1 MKKGMSIKTKVAITS
16 IVFMVVLTTVIAL
29 VGYTLYRNSV
39 MESYTTYA
47 DTVLEY
53 AYRET
58 VKYGFGDMIAAR
70 EMPEGYEELR
80 TELNRIKGS
89 SKIEYLYAVYFEDI
103 EDIHSLHYAINAK
116 SQEEISEG
124 SSFTYLGTPCEEGSF
139 QDDTLLTLHDAVKS
153 GKRENGTLEGYA
165 DVYGHMLN
173 GYRVIF
179 DSDGHAAGL
188 ICVEIDISRINVNL
202 HRYLRN
208 VLLIAT
214 AFTAIVV
221 FLYLFNTDRYLIGPI
236 MKLSDNSDAF
246 IKKMQS
252 SAEPEELVFEE
263 VPVRSGGELKLLAD
277 NVKSLADGVSAY
289 MANLKAATAEKER
302 IGTELALATKLQA
315 AFVPSIFQPFP
326 ERTEFDI
333 YASMDPAKEVGGD
346 FYDFYLI
353 DDDHLCLLIADV
365 SGKGIPAA
373 LFMMVSKI
381 ILQSCAMLGRS
392 AAEILTKTN
401 EAICSNNKESMF
413 VTVWLGILEI
423 STGKLTCANAGHE
436 YPALMRRGG
445 SFGLFRDKHGLVIG
459 GMDGLKYKEYELT
472 LSPGD
477 KLFVY
482 TDGVPEATDA
492 DNELFGTE
500 RMLSA
505 LNAEPE
511 ADPSRIFR
519 NVRAAV
525 DGFVKDAE
533 QFDDLTMLCLEYH
546 GKEGDTSNE

>member
-1 MKKGMSIKTKVAITS
+1 MSIKTKVAITS

-315 AFVPSIFQPFP
+315 AFVPSIFPPFP

-511 ADPSRIFR
+511 ADPSRILR

>member
-1 MKKGMSIKTKVAITS
+1 MKKGISIKTKVALTA
-16 IVFMVVLTTVIAL
+16 IVFMAVLTAVIAL
-29 VGYTLYRNSV
+29 IGYKLFHDSV
-39 MESYTTYA
+39 MKNYVSYA

-53 AYRET
+53 SYHAAEHYS
-58 VKYGFGDMIAAR
+58 FGDMIAAR
-70 EMPEGYEELR
+70 EMPDGYEELR
-80 TELNRIKGS
+80 QDLNEIKSS
-89 SKIEYLYAVYFEDI
+89 SKIEYLYAIYFEDT

-116 SQEEISEG
+116 TQEEISAG
-124 SSFTYLGTPCEEGSF
+124 SSFSYMGTPCEVGSF
-139 QDDTLLTLHDAVKS
+139 QDDTLLTLQDAVKS
-153 GKRENGTLEGYA
+153 GKRENGTLVGYG

-173 GYRVIF
+173 GYRVVF

-188 ICVEIDISRINVNL
+188 ICVEIDISRINVEL
-202 HRYLRN
+202 HRYLRT

-214 AFTAIVV
+214 ALTAIVV
-221 FLYLFNTDRYLIGPI
+221 FLYLFNTERYLIGPI
-236 MKLSDNSDAF
+236 VKLSGNSNAF
-246 IKKMQS
+246 IQKMQS
-252 SAEPEELVFEE
+252 NAEPEELVFEE
-263 VPVRSGGELKLLAD
+263 VPVRSGGELKLLSD

-289 MANLKAATAEKER
+289 MTNLKAATAEKER

-315 AFVPSIFQPFP
+315 AFVPSLFPPFP
-326 ERTEFDI
+326 DRTEFDI

-381 ILQSCAMLGRS
+381 ILQSCAMLGQS
-392 AAEILTKTN
+392 AGKVLTKTN

-436 YPALMRRGG
+436 YPALMRSGG
-445 SFGLFRDKHGLVIG
+445 SFELFHDKHGLVIG
-459 GMDGLKYKEYELT
+459 GMDGVNYKEYELT

-482 TDGVPEATDA
+482 TDGVPEAEDA
-492 DNELFGTE
+492 NNDMFGTE
-500 RMLSA
+500 RMLEA
-505 LNAEPE
+505 LNRESTASPE
-511 ADPSRIFR
+511 RILR

-533 QFDDLTMLCLEYH
+533 QFDDLTMLCLEYR
-546 GKEGDTSNE
+546 GKEE